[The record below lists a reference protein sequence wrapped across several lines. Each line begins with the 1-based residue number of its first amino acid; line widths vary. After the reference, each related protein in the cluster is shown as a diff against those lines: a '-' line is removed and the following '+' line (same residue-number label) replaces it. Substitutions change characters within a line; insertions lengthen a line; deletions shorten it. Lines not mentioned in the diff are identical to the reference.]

1 MKGGRLP
8 SLMRPI
14 LNRTRVYFV
23 ILLSLLLA
31 VGCSS
36 DPRVQA
42 DRSIQKANEDITAHD
57 ELFDEARA
65 AYSDAQQTIRQANE
79 EAESSEGEGG
89 DGNSDDGNSDS
100 GDSDSESTSNEG
112 TTPESQ
118 AAESVSEARSKLQD
132 ARGRLEEARG
142 EISGIQD
149 LEVSDDLL
157 EYSNT
162 LEEAISAQMLAEER
176 EISFYEI
183 LAEDPGLEDNR
194 EQAMELLD
202 EAGQAYTEAE
212 NGYQE
217 ANSLASSNPELVA
230 PESGS

>member
-1 MKGGRLP
+1 
-8 SLMRPI
+8 MRPI
-14 LNRTRVYFV
+14 LNRTRVSFV

-31 VGCSS
+31 VGCSA

-42 DRSIQKANEDITAHD
+42 DRAIQQANEDIEAHD

-65 AYSDAQQTIRQANE
+65 AYSDAQQTIRETNE
-79 EAESSEGEGG
+79 
-89 DGNSDDGNSDS
+89 NSDN
-100 GDSDSESTSNEG
+100 ESTNNED

-118 AAESVSEARSKLQD
+118 AAESVSEARGKLQD
-132 ARGRLEEARG
+132 ARSRLEEARG

-149 LEVSDDLL
+149 QEVSDDLL
-157 EYSNT
+157 EYSQT
-162 LEEAISAQMLAEER
+162 LEDAISAQMRAEKR

-183 LAEDPGLEDNR
+183 LAEDPGLEENR

-202 EAGQAYTEAE
+202 KASQAYTEAE
-212 NGYQE
+212 NGYKE
-217 ANSLASSNPELVA
+217 ANSIADSNPELVA

>member
-1 MKGGRLP
+1 MRL
-8 SLMRPI
+8 I

-31 VGCSS
+31 IGCSA

-42 DRSIQKANEDITAHD
+42 DRAIQRANEDITAHD

-65 AYSDAQQTIRQANE
+65 AYSDSQQTIRETNE
-79 EAESSEGEGG
+79 
-89 DGNSDDGNSDS
+89 NSDN
-100 GDSDSESTSNEG
+100 ESTNDEG

-118 AAESVSEARSKLQD
+118 ASESISEARGKLQD
-132 ARGRLEEARG
+132 ARSRLEEARG

-149 LEVSDDLL
+149 LEVSEDLL
-157 EYSNT
+157 EYSRT
-162 LEEAISAQMLAEER
+162 LEDAISAQMRAEER
-176 EISFYEI
+176 EVSFYEI
-183 LAEDPGLEDNR
+183 LAEDPGLEENR

-217 ANSLASSNPELVA
+217 ANGIADSNPELVA

>member
-1 MKGGRLP
+1 V
-8 SLMRPI
+8 S
-14 LNRTRVYFV
+14 FV

-31 VGCSS
+31 VGCSA

-42 DRSIQKANEDITAHD
+42 DRAIQQANEDIEAHD

-65 AYSDAQQTIRQANE
+65 AYSDAQQTIRETNANSE
-79 EAESSEGEGG
+79 NSEGSEGG
-89 DGNSDDGNSDS
+89 DSDG
-100 GDSDSESTSNEG
+100 GSTNDEG

-118 AAESVSEARSKLQD
+118 AAESVSEARSTLQD
-132 ARGRLEEARG
+132 ARSRLEEARG

-157 EYSNT
+157 EYSRT
-162 LEEAISAQMLAEER
+162 LEDAISAQMRAEER

-183 LAEDPGLEDNR
+183 LAEDPVLEENR
-194 EQAMELLD
+194 EQATELLD
-202 EAGQAYTEAE
+202 EAGSSYTEAE
-212 NGYQE
+212 NGYEE
-217 ANSLASSNPELVA
+217 ANSIADSNPELVA

>member
-1 MKGGRLP
+1 
-8 SLMRPI
+8 MRPI

-31 VGCSS
+31 IGCSA

-42 DRSIQKANEDITAHD
+42 DRAIQQANEDIEAHD

-65 AYSDAQQTIRQANE
+65 AYSDAQQTIRETNE
-79 EAESSEGEGG
+79 NSESE
-89 DGNSDDGNSDS
+89 N
-100 GDSDSESTSNEG
+100 SDSESTNNED

-118 AAESVSEARSKLQD
+118 AAESVSEARGKLRD
-132 ARGRLEEARG
+132 ARSRLEEARG

-157 EYSNT
+157 EYSQT
-162 LEEAISAQMLAEER
+162 LEDAISAQMRAEKR
-176 EISFYEI
+176 EISFYGI
-183 LAEDPGLEDNR
+183 LAEDPGLEENR

-202 EAGQAYTEAE
+202 EASQAYTEAE
-212 NGYQE
+212 NGYKE
-217 ANSLASSNPELVA
+217 ANSIADSNPELVA

>member
-1 MKGGRLP
+1 
-8 SLMRPI
+8 
-14 LNRTRVYFV
+14 VYFV

-31 VGCSS
+31 VGCSA

-42 DRSIQKANEDITAHD
+42 DRAIQQANEDITAHD

-65 AYSDAQQTIRQANE
+65 AYSDAQQTIRETNE
-79 EAESSEGEGG
+79 NSEDSEGDDSDGG
-89 DGNSDDGNSDS
+89 SP
-100 GDSDSESTSNEG
+100 DSESTNDEG
-112 TTPESQ
+112 TAPESQ
-118 AAESVSEARSKLQD
+118 AAESISEARGKLRD
-132 ARGRLEEARG
+132 ARSRLEEARG

-157 EYSNT
+157 EYSQT
-162 LEEAISAQMLAEER
+162 LEDAISAQMRAEKR

-183 LAEDPGLEDNR
+183 LAEDPGLEENR
-194 EQAMELLD
+194 EQAMELLE
-202 EAGQAYTEAE
+202 EASKSYTEAE

-217 ANSLASSNPELVA
+217 ANSLADSNPELVA

>member
-1 MKGGRLP
+1 
-8 SLMRPI
+8 MRPI
-14 LNRTRVYFV
+14 LNRTRVSFV

-31 VGCSS
+31 VGCSA

-42 DRSIQKANEDITAHD
+42 DRAIQQANEDITAHD

-65 AYSDAQQTIRQANE
+65 AYSDAQQTIRENNE
-79 EAESSEGEGG
+79 
-89 DGNSDDGNSDS
+89 NSDN
-100 GDSDSESTSNEG
+100 ESTNDEG

-132 ARGRLEEARG
+132 ARSRLEEARG

-157 EYSNT
+157 EYSRT
-162 LEEAISAQMLAEER
+162 LEEAISAQMRAEER

-183 LAEDPGLEDNR
+183 LAEDPGLEENR

-202 EAGQAYTEAE
+202 EASQAYTEAE

-217 ANSLASSNPELVA
+217 ANSIADSNPELVA

>member
-1 MKGGRLP
+1 
-8 SLMRPI
+8 MRPI
-14 LNRTRVYFV
+14 LNRTRVSFV

-31 VGCSS
+31 VGCSA

-42 DRSIQKANEDITAHD
+42 DRAIQQANEDITAHD

-65 AYSDAQQTIRQANE
+65 AYSDAQQTIRENNE
-79 EAESSEGEGG
+79 
-89 DGNSDDGNSDS
+89 NSDN
-100 GDSDSESTSNEG
+100 ESTNDEG

-132 ARGRLEEARG
+132 ARSRLEEARG

-157 EYSNT
+157 EYSRT
-162 LEEAISAQMLAEER
+162 LEDAISAQMRAEER

-183 LAEDPGLEDNR
+183 LAEDPGLEENR

-202 EAGQAYTEAE
+202 EASQAYTEAE

-217 ANSLASSNPELVA
+217 ANSIADSNPELVA